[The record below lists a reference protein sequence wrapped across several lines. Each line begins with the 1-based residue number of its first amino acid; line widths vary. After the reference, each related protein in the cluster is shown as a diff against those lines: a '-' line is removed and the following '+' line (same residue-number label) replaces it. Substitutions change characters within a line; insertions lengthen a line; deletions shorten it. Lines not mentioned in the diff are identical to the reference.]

1 MLTDTARVHRV
12 AWKRLFDDYL
22 QDRAERLGEEF
33 VAFTEED
40 YLAYVDGKRREDGV
54 ASFLASRG
62 IDPDP
67 GLVADLATRKNGYF
81 LSALERD
88 GVVSFSDTVDFVRA
102 LQEAG
107 VGTALIT
114 ASRNAQPVLAGAG
127 LEDLFA
133 VRVDGVVA
141 AELGLPGKPDPAVF
155 VEAMRRLGAGTERTA
170 IVEDAVSGVQ
180 AGRAGGFALVVGVDR
195 TAGDEHGE
203 SLRREGAD
211 IVVSGLDELELE
223 VDDTP

>member
-1 MLTDTARVHRV
+1 MAVLGAPTLTSPVPVDAVVFDMDGVLTDTARVHRV

-67 GLVADLATRKNGYF
+67 GLVADLATKKNGYF

-88 GVVSFSDTVDFVRA
+88 GVVSSA
-102 LQEAG
+102 
-107 VGTALIT
+107 
-114 ASRNAQPVLAGAG
+114 
-127 LEDLFA
+127 
-133 VRVDGVVA
+133 
-141 AELGLPGKPDPAVF
+141 PAW
-155 VEAMRRLGAGTERTA
+155 G
-170 IVEDAVSGVQ
+170 
-180 AGRAGGFALVVGVDR
+180 
-195 TAGDEHGE
+195 
-203 SLRREGAD
+203 
-211 IVVSGLDELELE
+211 
-223 VDDTP
+223 